1 MKKAKPKTV
10 DEYFAALP
18 PAARKTMVQMRA
30 AIRSSVPRDAT
41 EVISYCI
48 PAFKWK
54 KAMVFYAAYVDHYS
68 LFPTAAVVSEFED
81 ELKGYSVSKGTIRFP
96 VDKPLPI
103 TLIKNMVKFRVE
115 MEKEKLQ
122 RSGIKWNHSVC
133 RSAGA

>member
-1 MKKAKPKTV
+1 MKKKTAPKSV
-10 DEYFAALP
+10 DDYLAALP

-30 AIRSSVPRDAT
+30 AIRSSVPKDAT

-54 KAMVFYAAYVDHYS
+54 KVMVFYAAYVDHYS
-68 LFPTAAVVSEFED
+68 LFPTAAIVAEFED

-103 TLIKNMVKFRVE
+103 TLIKNMVKFRVA
-115 MEKEKLQ
+115 MESQK
-122 RSGIKWNHSVC
+122 RG
-133 RSAGA
+133 